1 MFETIKAA
9 MLSWRSY
16 SEYKTKYSS
25 ITSSDLD
32 VNEAAQRHSYL
43 FLWDVS
49 GFGRFTAASGA
60 LRWRKRRL
68 RDGATSVRSLRL
80 SSSGP
85 GVGDSEKSME
95 SGEWKTVVK
104 QNESNL
110 TILMIIFV
118 QYGHHLLINQGAS
131 LNKTLSHIQQLFTS
145 MCFLKKRF
153 IINPSSLDF
162 CIYYVHLI
170 APPAKAM
177 MQSLFVFVFT
187 VSRSVDVI
195 CKLMV
200 WVTTK
205 YRMKDWKK
213 CRTGGFCY

>member
-145 MCFLKKRF
+145 MCFKKKIHYKPQF
-153 IINPSSLDF
+153 FGFLYILCSFNCS
-162 CIYYVHLI
+162 
-170 APPAKAM
+170 PAKAM
-177 MQSLFVFVFT
+177 MQSLFVFIFT
-187 VSRSVDVI
+187 VSRSVDI
-195 CKLMV
+195 MCKLMV

>member
-1 MFETIKAA
+1 MICLKLKAA

-16 SEYKTKYSS
+16 SEYKTKYSN

-110 TILMIIFV
+110 PILMIIFV
-118 QYGHHLLINQGAS
+118 QYGHHLLLNQWAS
-131 LNKTLSHIQQLFTS
+131 LNKTLHQHCHTYSNYLHL
-145 MCFLKKRF
+145 CVL
-153 IINPSSLDF
+153 NPSSLDF

-170 APPAKAM
+170 APLQK
-177 MQSLFVFVFT
+177 QWCGLYLFLFSLCHVQWM
-187 VSRSVDVI
+187 SSV
-195 CKLMV
+195 
-200 WVTTK
+200 T
-205 YRMKDWKK
+205 
-213 CRTGGFCY
+213 